1 MAEKKNLLTK
11 VAKGVAF
18 GDVSNQAVRNILTEL
33 SKQLYGGITEQEIE
47 DTLDA
52 FNWRCPYTGRDLTQS
67 ILDGDG
73 SCVTDHIYPQNKE
86 HCGLNVKGNL
96 IIVDKKA
103 NAAKHDKSVE
113 EFLLKDTKVLAG
125 VDEKTRQ
132 ERLDKIKQFQK
143 NCGYDP
149 DKIRNAISPLM
160 KKKYDEIRLEQ
171 EKCITDTL
179 EVLNKVHIYALAAK
193 PGTTQV
199 TSATTTKRSSKQ
211 ATSIDLVFHP
221 ADEQEFKKK
230 LLARGKAHF
239 ELTYDSGAV
248 KLTPWNAKNFEE
260 TSNLRGNIQSKTF
273 WRNGKKEGLV
283 KVEAFVD

>member
-33 SKQLYGGITEQEIE
+33 SKQLYGGITEQEME

-52 FNWRCPYTGRDLTQS
+52 FGWKCPYTGRDLKKS

-113 EFLLKDTKVLAG
+113 DFLLKDTKVLAG
-125 VDEKTRQ
+125 VDEKTRR
-132 ERLDKIKQFQK
+132 ERLDKIRQFQK
-143 NCGYDP
+143 DCGYDP
-149 DKIRNAISPLM
+149 DKIRSSIGPLM
-160 KKKYDEIRLEQ
+160 KRKYEEVREAQ
-171 EKCITDTL
+171 EKCISDAL
-179 EVLNKVHIYALAAK
+179 DELRKAHIYALAAK
-193 PGTTQV
+193 PAA
-199 TSATTTKRSSKQ
+199 TSAVPASTAKRSSGR
-211 ATSIDLVFHP
+211 ATSVALIFYP
-221 ADEQEFKKK
+221 EDEQKFKAE
-230 LLARGKAHF
+230 LLKSKKAHF
-239 ELTYDSGAV
+239 VLTYDSGAV
-248 KLTPWNAKNFEE
+248 KTTSWDAKNFEE
-260 TSNLRGNIQSKTF
+260 TSNLRKNLQSKTF
-273 WRNGKKEGLV
+273 WRNSKKEGLI
-283 KVEAFVD
+283 KVEVYID